1 MLKYFVAICKV
12 SIIIIIV
19 AAMSC
24 FCSGRVRKQGLRHV
38 NLLKISQLGSHYA
51 KTPALGLLT
60 PVLWS
65 AQSLGPS
72 PQTMK
77 AWQGC
82 RDPHSHF
89 IDGDPRSPAQG
100 RQLAHTNLFSST
112 WSHPNLSL
120 DRPWLNVPLISV
132 PKKQIRT
139 SMKLLK
145 IISRSNT
152 SKCVS
157 GWCGSQGKKAK
168 SKPGLC
174 GVLVPE
180 LQGKLRIFQGHGVK
194 ERSSNKQKWRPLTF
208 P

>member
-1 MLKYFVAICKV
+1 
-12 SIIIIIV
+12 
-19 AAMSC
+19 MSC
-24 FCSGRVRKQGLRHV
+24 FRSGRIRKQGPGDV
-38 NLLKISQLGSHYA
+38 NLLKISQLGSCYA

-60 PVLWS
+60 PVLCS
-65 AQSLGPS
+65 AQSLGLS

-82 RDPHSHF
+82 RDPLSHF
-89 IDGDPRSPAQG
+89 TDEDPRSPAQG
-100 RQLAHTNLFSST
+100 HQLAHTNLFSST

-120 DRPWLNVPLISV
+120 NRPLLNVPLVSV
-132 PKKQIRT
+132 SKKQIRT

-152 SKCVS
+152 SKCVR

-174 GVLVPE
+174 GVIVPE
-180 LQGKLRIFQGHGVK
+180 L
-194 ERSSNKQKWRPLTF
+194 
-208 P
+208 